1 LYFEEEQ
8 VEFEMIV
15 ITKRTT
21 GSEDGINVKMFDADP
36 EPQRVEKSLAQ
47 VFVATG
53 CAEYPKKVEKKTEP
67 APAIVKPAIGPKE
80 YK

>member
-1 LYFEEEQ
+1 M
-8 VEFEMIV
+8 EFEYII
-15 ITKRTT
+15 ITRQTT
-21 GSEDGINVKMFDADP
+21 GSEDGINIKIFNVEPD
-36 EPQRVEKSLAQ
+36 PQRVEKSLAQ

-67 APAIVKPAIGPKE
+67 APAIVKPAVGPKE